1 MAGAGDG
8 VGAHQHTSSLQS
20 FSAIGDGA
28 AEAQLTTPRSRRQ
41 VVSRAPRLDCDSD
54 ESVLAVTQPL
64 RRDDSDDTITLG
76 TDFTRTSRV
85 TDAKGFTKPDMLGM
99 HALHLDNQA

>member
-28 AEAQLTTPRSRRQ
+28 AESRLTTPRSRRQ
-41 VVSRAPRLDCDSD
+41 VVFRAPRLDCDSD
-54 ESVLAVTQPL
+54 ESVLAVKHQL
-64 RRDDSDDTITLG
+64 RRDDFDARSRARG
-76 TDFTRTSRV
+76 RKFTPSVGYHIKVLNLTGNMIQV
-85 TDAKGFTKPDMLGM
+85 
-99 HALHLDNQA
+99 